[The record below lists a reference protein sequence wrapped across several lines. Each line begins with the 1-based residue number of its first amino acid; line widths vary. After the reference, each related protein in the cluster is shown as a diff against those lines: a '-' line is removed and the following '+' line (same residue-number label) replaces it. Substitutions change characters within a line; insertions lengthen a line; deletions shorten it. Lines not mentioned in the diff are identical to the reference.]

1 MARVTSRNA
10 RTRSF
15 ALALGVLVNAAL
27 LSSLLFR
34 APTALPTAEDDAP
47 SISVVLARLPRTPV
61 ARARVARSSQDWP
74 SSSKRAVSDPSP
86 VTVAA
91 PPSSAQASQA
101 QAGDDPEALRGLLRS
116 ASSCLQIGRGT
127 STAEQRAACAKQ
139 VAEAAR
145 TAPHIDAVPEYKRKY
160 YDQVVEA
167 YASHSAPTPVATA
180 SSQTQSGERW
190 LAPKGAHQPVL
201 GCALSFG
208 GGAAKKASGPP
219 HALRLGPCFLAP
231 PQGLFTEEADL
242 PPPPSQPKP

>member
-1 MARVTSRNA
+1 M
-10 RTRSF
+10 
-15 ALALGVLVNAAL
+15 ALAFGVLVNTAL

-34 APTALPTAEDDAP
+34 TPPVLPIPKDDAP
-47 SISVVLARLPRTPV
+47 SISVVFARLSPPPVGRT
-61 ARARVARSSQDWP
+61 RAPQPSQDRP
-74 SSSKRAVSDPSP
+74 SSSKRPVPAPSP
-86 VTVAA
+86 VTAA
-91 PPSSAQASQA
+91 ASPSHVQV
-101 QAGDDPEALRGLLRS
+101 GDDPEALRGLLRS

-167 YASHSAPTPVATA
+167 YASRSAPTPVATTA
-180 SSQTQSGERW
+180 SQTQSGERW

-208 GGAAKKASGPP
+208 AGAPKKASGPP